1 MSENYLPS
9 VAWDDREGCLLLL
22 DQTKLPREER
32 LVHVKTSTDV
42 HKAIWLLEVRGAPA
56 IGVAAAFGLYLGALE
71 IGARDRP
78 GFLHALRQKAD
89 YLASARP
96 TAVNLSW
103 ALARMLEKVEN
114 SEEEDVEVLK
124 AMLLEEAKTI
134 RAEDIAVCEQIG
146 ENGLALLWP
155 KMGILTHCNAGRLAT
170 VGLGTAL
177 APIYLGQQ
185 RGYDFRIYADETR
198 PFLQGARLTSYE
210 LTAVGI
216 NTTLICDNMAAVV
229 MAKGM
234 VDAVL
239 VGCDRVAKNGDTANK
254 IGTYNVALLAKHF
267 SIPFYVC
274 APLSTVDLACPDG
287 QAIPI
292 EERPASE
299 VRELWYREPMAPAN
313 VKIYNPAFD
322 VTPAEL
328 ITAFITEKGVFRPGG
343 LAHVK
348 AQVVDETKGA

>member
-9 VAWDDREGCLLLL
+9 VAWDDGEGCLLLL

-32 LVHVKTSTDV
+32 LMHIKTSTDV

-71 IGARDRP
+71 IGAEERSS
-78 GFLHALRQKAD
+78 FLGALHQKAD

-114 SEEEDVEVLK
+114 SKEEDVAVLK
-124 AMLLEEAKTI
+124 AMLLEEAKAI

-146 ENGLALLWP
+146 KNGLALLRP
-155 KMGILTHCNAGRLAT
+155 QMGILTHCNAGRLAT

-185 RGYDFRIYADETR
+185 KGYDFRIYADETR

-254 IGTYNVALLAKHF
+254 IGTYNVALLAKYF
-267 SIPFYVC
+267 AIPFYVC
-274 APLSTVDLACPDG
+274 APLSTVDLACPNG

-299 VRELWYREPMAPAN
+299 VRELWYSEPMAPAE

-322 VTPAEL
+322 ITPAEL

-343 LAHVK
+343 LGRVK
-348 AQVVDETKGA
+348 EQFLDGTEGV